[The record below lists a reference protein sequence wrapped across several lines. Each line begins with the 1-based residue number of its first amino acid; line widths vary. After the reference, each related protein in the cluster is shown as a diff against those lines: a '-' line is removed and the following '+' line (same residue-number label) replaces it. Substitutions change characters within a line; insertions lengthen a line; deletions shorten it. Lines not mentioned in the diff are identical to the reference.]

1 MTTKVPVELSST
13 PGIVDNSN
21 ATAITIDSSENAAFA
36 GNLSIASGA
45 IAVGQSTFSGG
56 SVVADFHTSGSG
68 VGTQLAF
75 ANDHNTDKFYVGL
88 EGNTTGDAFL
98 YQQEDADIN
107 FYTNNTF
114 RAKLDNSGHLSVGAT
129 SITNGGGYNKVIQVS
144 GSEGCFS
151 AISSSGEGLFAQNG
165 ANTQVINRC
174 DGYMQFRTNNVERFR
189 IENTGNQSQY
199 AGQSLANNFYLD
211 SGSSQGAFNFSWFTD
226 GASALQSVAHMYVQ
240 QGSGD
245 GAARKAE
252 IIFQVADNNAP
263 NTVLSLFNNKNAT
276 LVGTLSQGGS
286 DERIKNNIT
295 PIANATDKLKT
306 LRGVEFDWNT
316 EVCPFEG
323 HEVGLI
329 AQEVE
334 KVIPSAVKLA
344 PFDTSDK
351 DKTSISGQ
359 DYKTI
364 QYDKIIPLLVE
375 TIKELE
381 ARIKTLEDA

>member
-1 MTTKVPVELSST
+1 MLFVDGGNNRVGVGTGTLNREFTVYKADQCDLAITAANNQYAQLCFGDPEDDNIGSIGYNNS
-13 PGIVDNSN
+13 DNSMQFVVN
-21 ATAITIDSSENAAFA
+21 ASERMHIDSSGNVTVA
-36 GNLSIASGA
+36 GNVILSGTSKVRFDHSLIGDDIFDTDSFGIACDHTESIRFGTE
-45 IAVGQSTFSGG
+45 SSDG
-56 SVVADFHTSGSG
+56 SSFT
-68 VGTQLAF
+68 
-75 ANDHNTDKFYVGL
+75 
-88 EGNTTGDAFL
+88 
-98 YQQEDADIN
+98 
-107 FYTNNTF
+107 
-114 RAKLDNSGHLSVGAT
+114 
-129 SITNGGGYNKVIQVS
+129 
-144 GSEGCFS
+144 
-151 AISSSGEGLFAQNG
+151 
-165 ANTQVINRC
+165 
-174 DGYMQFRTNNVERFR
+174 ERFR
-189 IENTGNQSQY
+189 IDNTGNQSQY
-199 AGQSLANNFYLD
+199 GAVNLGNNFYLD
-211 SGSSQGAFNFSWFTD
+211 SGTSQGAFNFSWFTD

-276 LVGTLSQGGS
+276 LVGTLTQSGS
-286 DERIKNNIT
+286 DERIKKNIT

-316 EVCPFEG
+316 DVCPFEG

-329 AQEVE
+329 AQDVE

-364 QYDKIIPLLVE
+364 QYDKVIPLLVE

-381 ARIKTLEDA
+381 ARLKTIEDA